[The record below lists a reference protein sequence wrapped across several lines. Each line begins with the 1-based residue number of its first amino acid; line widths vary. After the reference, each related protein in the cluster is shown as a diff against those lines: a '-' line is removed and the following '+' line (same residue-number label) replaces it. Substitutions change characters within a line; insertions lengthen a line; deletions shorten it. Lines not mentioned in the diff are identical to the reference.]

1 MKQFDILLTM
11 RVLFFATLFIFISL
25 LGHSQERK
33 PIQKVRN
40 ERGKSYLIENDKLFE
55 IDRKVIT
62 VKLIAPNNTLKKMY
76 RVINVD
82 RCGYIDLQVPENVD
96 VVKFVEEL
104 NQTGLFESVEYNGY
118 IKSCISI
125 NDSYWNYQQNS
136 FNAINCM
143 DAWNITT
150 GNPSIKVAVIDSGI
164 DISHPDLG
172 LGSDGYGNV
181 STTLGKSY
189 AGDSLSHLNPTDNHG
204 TAVAGVIAAKTN
216 NHIGIAGVAGGNNAQ
231 GATLISYYVT
241 SSYHVRDA
249 IYEAI
254 DAGAKVINISQEM
267 NQMSSL
273 DVAISYAHSHG
284 VSIVCASGNSGSNYL
299 AYPAS
304 HAETIAVGSCYNNGT
319 RSTDSQ
325 YGTGIDLVAPG
336 INVYTTSLDSGYNYF
351 SGTSFA
357 APRVSGTIAL
367 ILSLNP
373 SLSADD
379 IKTLLRNSCTK
390 VSNYNYDSSGWNEE
404 IGYGLLNVKNA
415 VATVGLKITGPSL
428 ACTDTPYSVANLPEG
443 MHVVWTL
450 ENTSAGCI
458 FHTDTPNVNQCTI
471 TSLGVPF
478 YGTLKASIYNGTN
491 LFAVTSKYVYTLWGT
506 GTYKQESCWYYD
518 VQHPAI
524 TPKPLKTGEAMFVH
538 QGCWVT
544 LESPYLQ
551 GATVTHSGAIPEI
564 WFFDPTNKKLIFSF
578 PLYSGG
584 IPMMIDVHGEN
595 SCGDI
600 RYIFFSVTD
609 NGNIS
614 SSSLVV
620 EPVAN
625 GYLLSVTRNNKSNEL
640 AATSISSQ
648 NDWNLEIYNATWG
661 NKKLGCRVTGND
673 YSLDTTGWDSGLYV
687 IRCVIDGEVYTE
699 KITVK

>member
-1 MKQFDILLTM
+1 MKT
-11 RVLFFATLFIFISL
+11 LFFVTLFISISL

-33 PIQKVRN
+33 LIQKVEN
-40 ERGKSYLIENDKLFE
+40 ERGKAFLIENDKHFE
-55 IDRKVIT
+55 IDKNVIT
-62 VKLIAPNNTLKKMY
+62 VKLLNPNDTLKKVY
-76 RVINVD
+76 KVINSD
-82 RCGYIDLQVPENVD
+82 RCGYIDLQVPEDVD
-96 VVKFVEEL
+96 IVKFVEEL
-104 NQTGLFESVEYNGY
+104 NQTGLFESVEYNGH
-118 IKSCISI
+118 IKPCFSI

-150 GNPSIKVAVIDSGI
+150 GNPNIKVAVIDSGI

-189 AGDSLSHLNPTDNHG
+189 AGASNSHLNPTDNHG
-204 TAVAGVIAAKTN
+204 TAVAGVIGAKTN

-231 GATLISYYVT
+231 GVTLISYYAT

-254 DAGAKVINISQEM
+254 DAGAKVINISQAM

-273 DVAISYAHSHG
+273 DAAISYAHSHR
-284 VSIVCASGNSGSNYL
+284 VSIVCASGNSGSDNIV
-299 AYPAS
+299 YPAS
-304 HAETIAVGSCYNNGT
+304 HAETIAVGACYNNGT
-319 RSTDSQ
+319 RSTSSQ

-336 INVYTTSLDSGYNYF
+336 VNIYTTTFDSNYDYF

-357 APRVSGTIAL
+357 APFVSGTIAL
-367 ILSLNP
+367 MLSLNP
-373 SLSADD
+373 SLNASE
-379 IKTLLRNSCTK
+379 IKALLQNSCTK
-390 VSNYNYDSSGWNEE
+390 ISNYSYDSSGWNEE
-404 IGYGLLNVKNA
+404 VGYGLLNVKNA
-415 VATVGLKITGPSL
+415 VAAAGLKIAGPSL
-428 ACTDTPYSVANLPEG
+428 ACTDTPYSVTNLPEG

-450 ENTSAGCI
+450 EDTYAGCI

-471 TSLGVPF
+471 TSVGIPF
-478 YGTLKASIYNGTN
+478 HGTLKASIYNGAN
-491 LFAVTSKYVYTLWGT
+491 LFAVASKYVYTLSGT

-524 TPKPLKTGEAMFVH
+524 TSKPLKTGEAMFVH

-551 GATVTHSGAIPEI
+551 GATVTHSGATPEV
-564 WFFDPTNKKLIFSF
+564 WFFDSTNKRLIFSF

-595 SCGDI
+595 SCGDV

-620 EPVAN
+620 EPEAN
-625 GYLLSVTRNNKSNEL
+625 GYLLSVTRNTNSNEL
-640 AATSISSQ
+640 AAASISSQ
-648 NDWNLEIYNATWG
+648 SDWKLEIYNATWG
-661 NKKLGCRVTGND
+661 NKKLGCKVSGNN
-673 YSLDTTGWDSGLYV
+673 YSLDTTGWDAGLYV
-687 IRCVIDGEVYTE
+687 IRCVVDGEVYTE
-699 KITVK
+699 KITIK